1 MMRKIY
7 TGIDIGSD
15 SIKIVVTE
23 LIKNKFHILASSSKK
38 SRGLKRGLVVD
49 HDIAVESLKE
59 ALDEIEK
66 TLGTKIKKALV
77 TVPTNDS
84 RFTIVEEEIDL
95 EEEISGDDV
104 VSLLNSASL
113 NKIKEGEEM
122 VSLFPIAYMLD
133 QKKFTENPI
142 GKKAKHFGVKAL
154 LAVAPK
160 KQIYDIFQIFY
171 ELDVEVID
179 ITFGCIGDYYEAKTA
194 DTDNKV
200 GAIIN
205 IGYEKMDVSVFNK
218 GILIKTG
225 IINLGSKNVDK
236 DISYIYGINN
246 ENARELKEKFS
257 SSSRRY
263 ADINESLEINISEEE
278 KFSVNQYEISKNVEA
293 RVAELLK
300 IAKKEINNLTNRKIS
315 YIIVTGGITELL
327 GVSYVVENVLGINA
341 TTLNST
347 TIGARS
353 NKFSSVMGMI
363 KYYHAKKQSQ
373 MKDVSFIEKEDISSI
388 LDNKR
393 SMLDLEDDT
402 IISKI
407 FGYFANN

>member
-1 MMRKIY
+1 MRKIY

-23 LIKNKFHILASSSKK
+23 LIKNKFHILASSSKQTK
-38 SRGLKRGLVVD
+38 GLKRGLVVD
-49 HDIAVESLKE
+49 HDLAVLSLKE

-66 TLGTKIKKALV
+66 ILGIKINKALV

-84 RFTIVEEEIDL
+84 RFTIVEEEMEL
-95 EEEISGDDV
+95 SNEITGEDV

-113 NKIKEGEEM
+113 NKIRENEEM

-133 QKKFTENPI
+133 HKKFTENPV
-142 GKKAKHFGVKAL
+142 GKKASHFGVKAL

-160 KQIYDIFQIFY
+160 KQIYDIFQLFY
-171 ELDVEVID
+171 ELDVEVVD
-179 ITFGCIGDYYEAKTA
+179 ITFGCIGDYYEAKNSNI
-194 DTDNKV
+194 DSKV

-205 IGYEKMDVSVFNK
+205 IGYEKTDISVFNK

-225 IINLGSKNVDK
+225 IVNLGSKNVDK
-236 DISYIYGINN
+236 DISYIYGISN

-263 ADINESLEINISEEE
+263 ADINESIEINISDDE
-278 KFSVNQYEISKNVEA
+278 KFVVNQYEISKNVEA
-293 RVAELLK
+293 RIAELLK

-341 TTLNST
+341 MTLNST

-353 NKFSSVMGMI
+353 NKFSSVLGII

-373 MKDVSFIEKEDISSI
+373 MKDASFVEAEDINLMLS
-388 LDNKR
+388 NKK